1 MADQKKKKADEQ
13 GLTIPDDVRKNH
25 PELIEMIL
33 GSESMNNE
41 ERQYW
46 INILPI
52 MTPDQIENLQG
63 ILVNEKKQLAAIDRK
78 YSKEIEQIGE
88 VQLLKKVE
96 EERRNRR
103 TDRQANE
110 GKSEMKE
117 EEATEDILQQISDS

>member
-1 MADQKKKKADEQ
+1 MADQKKKQANAQ

-25 PELIEMIL
+25 PELIDMIL
-33 GSESMNNE
+33 RSESMNNE

-52 MTPDQIENLQG
+52 MTPDQVENLQG
-63 ILVNEKKQLAAIDRK
+63 ILMNEKKQLAAIDRK

-96 EERRNRR
+96 EERRSRR
-103 TDRQANE
+103 TTRQTSE
-110 GKSEMKE
+110 KKSEMKE
-117 EEATEDILQQISDS
+117 KGKTEDILQQISDA

>member
-1 MADQKKKKADEQ
+1 MADQKKKQAKTQE
-13 GLTIPDDVRKNH
+13 LTIPDDGRKSH
-25 PELIEMIL
+25 PELVEMIL

-46 INILPI
+46 INIIPI

-63 ILVNEKKQLAAIDRK
+63 ILINEKKQLAAIDRK

-103 TDRQANE
+103 NKRQEKEHEAEVKEDEKTDDLL
-110 GKSEMKE
+110 K
-117 EEATEDILQQISDS
+117 QISET

>member
-1 MADQKKKKADEQ
+1 MADQKKKQAKTQE
-13 GLTIPDDVRKNH
+13 LTIPDDVRKSH
-25 PELIEMIL
+25 PELVEMIL

-46 INILPI
+46 INIIPI

-63 ILVNEKKQLAAIDRK
+63 ILINEKKQLAAIDRK

-103 TDRQANE
+103 NKRQEKEHEAEVKEDEKTDDLL
-110 GKSEMKE
+110 K
-117 EEATEDILQQISDS
+117 QISET

>member
-1 MADQKKKKADEQ
+1 MADQKKKQANAK

-25 PELIEMIL
+25 PKLIEMIL

-103 TDRQANE
+103 NKRQASE
-110 GKSEMKE
+110 SKSEMKE
-117 EEATEDILQQISDS
+117 EEKTENILQQISDS